1 MTDNLGQQ
9 KFFTYEKIEEMTN
22 EYFRRSMK
30 AKNTGDVDKALLNMK
45 LAYAEASTN
54 AALEN
59 EKLRKFTGRQSGHH
73 EMTKQRKEFLRMAR
87 EEISAKTKAR
97 FAELVVQKYKKEVRN
112 LWTRNDEKNM
122 NKILNFIKNIKF

>member
-1 MTDNLGQQ
+1 
-9 KFFTYEKIEEMTN
+9 MTN

-30 AKNTGDVDKALLNMK
+30 AKNAGDVDEALLNMTI
-45 LAYAEASTN
+45 AYAEASTN
-54 AALEN
+54 AALEI

-97 FAELVVQKYKKEVRN
+97 FAELVVQK
-112 LWTRNDEKNM
+112 
-122 NKILNFIKNIKF
+122 